1 MPEYVNS
8 KIYKIVCN
16 TSKLVYIGSTTEPTL
31 ARRLAGHVSSYKF
44 YLKGK
49 RNFVSSFEILENNNF
64 EIVLLEN
71 VNCNCR
77 DELRKKEREYIEINT
92 CVNRN
97 IPSRKQDQDYFKKYY
112 EVNKPNYK
120 KYYEENKEYK
130 REYARM
136 YARLKAIDVKE
147 KFKRDLVEK
156 LLEPENKNIIE

>member
-64 EIVLLEN
+64 EITLLEN

-112 EVNKPNYK
+112 ED
-120 KYYEENKEYK
+120 NKEYK

-147 KFKRDLVEK
+147 KFKRNLVEQ
-156 LLEPENKNIIE
+156 LLEPENKNTIE